1 MPLWIV
7 VTLFAAF
14 CQNLRSALQ
23 KHLKGRLGTT
33 GATFVRFGYGFPFA
47 LAYVGVL
54 HWGFGMAL
62 PVPGADFAVAAV
74 LGGLA
79 QIGATFLLVHLFSF
93 RNFAVGT
100 AYSKTEPVQAAL
112 FGVLIL
118 GEHVDLSAAIAIA
131 VGVAGVILISMARV
145 PMTARAILASLTGKP
160 ALIGLASAALFG
172 ASAAFYRAA
181 SLALEGPGYLM
192 QAAYALAVVTAFQS
206 VVMIVWMAL
215 REPDQLKASCV
226 HWRQAVWVG
235 LVGVAGSAGWFT
247 AMTLQQVAYVRALAQ
262 VELVFTLAFSWFFFK
277 ERVNGR
283 ELAGCVL
290 IVAAILGLLWGRMG

>member
-181 SLALEGPGYLM
+181 SLALDGPGYLM